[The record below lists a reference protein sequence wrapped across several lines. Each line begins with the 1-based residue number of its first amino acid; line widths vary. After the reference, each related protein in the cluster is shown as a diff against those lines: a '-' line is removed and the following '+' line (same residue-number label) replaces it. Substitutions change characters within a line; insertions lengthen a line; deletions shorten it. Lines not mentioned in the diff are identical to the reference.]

1 MAQKVG
7 TARKMKS
14 RTRDNLLRP
23 NCDGDG
29 KAGNKRQA
37 FYFINTHTRRL
48 SGDMG
53 PLPPPPPHWQGL
65 YKCFTSLSEIERKF
79 YVFVGILE
87 KGDSDALQ
95 RNHYSS
101 AFHLSNT
108 YTSIHG
114 GRLSLITIS
123 FCPLSLL
130 FGSCRLSEFTL
141 AGPLSQYTPKTND
154 LGLEQAVLT
163 VFPKLFRILIYD
175 SRKSFTFFSAILE
188 IPGCLPP

>member
-1 MAQKVG
+1 
-7 TARKMKS
+7 
-14 RTRDNLLRP
+14 
-23 NCDGDG
+23 
-29 KAGNKRQA
+29 
-37 FYFINTHTRRL
+37 
-48 SGDMG
+48 MG
-53 PLPPPPPHWQGL
+53 PLPLPPPPPHWQGL

-87 KGDSDALQ
+87 RGIAMRCKETITVLHFTC
-95 RNHYSS
+95 R
-101 AFHLSNT
+101 T
-108 YTSIHG
+108 PIHG

>member
-1 MAQKVG
+1 M
-7 TARKMKS
+7 
-14 RTRDNLLRP
+14 L
-23 NCDGDG
+23 
-29 KAGNKRQA
+29 
-37 FYFINTHTRRL
+37 
-48 SGDMG
+48 
-53 PLPPPPPHWQGL
+53 
-65 YKCFTSLSEIERKF
+65 FTSLSEIERKF

-101 AFHLSNT
+101 AISQVTFHLSNT

-154 LGLEQAVLT
+154 IGLEQAVLT